1 MKLFGPL
8 VRPAKLIERH
18 RDEAR
23 ARVCVRARAFV
34 RARVGAR
41 VCTRY
46 RFHGADGARSVA
58 ERRTYIVTI
67 IDLFYSSL
75 ARRAR
80 RAVAAA
86 RDRYSMRHLAV
97 FRR

>member
-1 MKLFGPL
+1 MY
-8 VRPAKLIERH
+8 
-18 RDEAR
+18 
-23 ARVCVRARAFV
+23 VCAHLCAYVYGIISTAQMV
-34 RARVGAR
+34 W
-41 VCTRY
+41 
-46 RFHGADGARSVA
+46 SVA
-58 ERRTYIVTI
+58 EKRTYIVTI

-86 RDRYSMRHLAV
+86 CDRYSMRHLAV